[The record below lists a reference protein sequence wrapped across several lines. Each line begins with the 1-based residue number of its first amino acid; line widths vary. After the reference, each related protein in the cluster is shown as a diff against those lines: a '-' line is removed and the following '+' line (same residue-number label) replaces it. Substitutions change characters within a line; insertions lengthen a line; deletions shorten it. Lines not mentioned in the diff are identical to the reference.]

1 MKGDNIMPF
10 IILIILVFF
19 VFNFYFALDITND
32 PNMIN
37 IFNPIRNYNVWKN
50 FNWFGTIV
58 CTIVLNIFFFPYA
71 IIYWIYKLFTIGR
84 K

>member
-1 MKGDNIMPF
+1 MPF

-19 VFNFYFALDITND
+19 VFNFYLALDITND

-71 IIYWIYKLFTIGR
+71 ITYWIYKLFTIGR